1 MWRPWATAQFA
12 PPLKSGPASPPAL
25 EIMGIKCS
33 LHLCSFFVIFARH
46 RGKLNLRARRKEK
59 QGSKWVKQECGS
71 NRILR
76 REENF
81 KVVGYRYPLHL
92 RPSNFPGVVALREPW
107 TSRYAYRKSCAKTL
121 AKIGRVIPEICSRT
135 DTGRNTQTCWF
146 ITVLRSHDG
155 GA

>member
-1 MWRPWATAQFA
+1 VEALGNCPVCP
-12 PPLKSGPASPPAL
+12 PPLNPAL
-25 EIMGIKCS
+25 RPLQLWRLWGSSVPSIFAA
-33 LHLCSFFVIFARH
+33 FFVIFARH

-92 RPSNFPGVVALREPW
+92 RPLQL
-107 TSRYAYRKSCAKTL
+107 SRLGCA
-121 AKIGRVIPEICSRT
+121 S
-135 DTGRNTQTCWF
+135 
-146 ITVLRSHDG
+146 
-155 GA
+155 GAMDI

>member
-12 PPLKSGPASPPAL
+12 PPLNPAL
-25 EIMGIKCS
+25 RPLQLWRLWGSSVPSIFAA
-33 LHLCSFFVIFARH
+33 FFVIFARH